1 MKTGRF
7 PRPARNPVTGP
18 IAQSPPMTSSQLDL
32 QLPAPPATGDMP
44 LVPAR
49 MGLNPTKVSV
59 RSAGD
64 DFNHS
69 LSLRF
74 QSLRSGCSQMF
85 FLVRAH
91 SCFVS

>member
-1 MKTGRF
+1 MGGNLL
-7 PRPARNPVTGP
+7 PVAELEAGDDSAARSR
-18 IAQSPPMTSSQLDL
+18 IRAALAL
-32 QLPAPPATGDMP
+32 
-44 LVPAR
+44 
-49 MGLNPTKVSV
+49 SV

-64 DFNHS
+64 DFNYS

-74 QSLRSGCSQMF
+74 QSLRSGCSQMV